1 MYKIIL
7 AEKDSEVKRMKE
19 KYNKRIENNKEDKVE
34 TQLNIKIHKN
44 SNISSLNNT
53 FSKLCKKLLEL

>member
-19 KYNKRIENNKEDKVE
+19 KYNK
-34 TQLNIKIHKN
+34 KN
-44 SNISSLNNT
+44 SKIVSLN
-53 FSKLCKKLLEL
+53 